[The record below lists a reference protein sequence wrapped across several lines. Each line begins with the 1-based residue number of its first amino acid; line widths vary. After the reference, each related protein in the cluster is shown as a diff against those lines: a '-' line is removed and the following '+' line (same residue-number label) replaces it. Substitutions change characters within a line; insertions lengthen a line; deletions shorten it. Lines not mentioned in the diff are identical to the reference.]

1 MQHTVCQK
9 RRAVAAHDLA
19 DQKEIRLERIA
30 ERAQAA
36 DKIAIQGIGNV
47 QTQAVNV
54 KLFYPAA
61 NAVKNVLD
69 DFFVAQIQLHQ
80 FIMTFPAF
88 VPKSIVVI
96 GVSVKADVEPIFVR
110 RIPLFFLYILECP
123 EAAADMVEHA
133 VQHNAHAFFVQLAAD
148 FGKIFVGAEAAVD
161 FSEISG
167 IIAVAVRFKNR
178 GKVHGV
184 AADRRNVRRPIADF
198 FDAVHGFSVVFPR
211 CAAKTHWIDLIKN
224 TLISPHNS
232 RTSLLWKMYF
242 L

>member
-1 MQHTVCQK
+1 MQHAVSEE
-9 RRAVAAHDLA
+9 RGAVAAHDFA

-30 ERAQAA
+30 ERAQTANE
-36 DKIAIQGIGNV
+36 IAIQGIGNV
-47 QTQAVNV
+47 QAQAVNV
-54 KLFYPAA
+54 KFLYPAA

-80 FIMTFPAF
+80 FVMTFPAF
-88 VPKSIVVI
+88 VPKSVVVI

-110 RIPLFFLYILECP
+110 RIPLLFLYVLECP
-123 EAAADMVEHA
+123 EAAADMVEHT

-161 FSEISG
+161 FSKISG

-184 AADRRNVRRPIADF
+184 AADGRNVCRPIADF

-211 CAAKTHWIDLIKN
+211 CAAKAHWIDLIKN

-232 RTSLLWKMYF
+232 KTSLLWKMYF